1 MPSAEEQWP
10 EVKRE
15 LEARG
20 YPAMA
25 VSALTRDNTQQLL
38 YRAATMLA
46 ELPEEEPE
54 EDELPVFRLEEEGR
68 GPERFTI
75 ERVEDGWRV
84 SGVEI
89 ERLSAMTVWNLD
101 ESVQRFQRQMRS
113 RGVTEALRESGVE
126 PGDTVHIGDMAFTWE
141 E

>member
-1 MPSAEEQWP
+1 
-10 EVKRE
+10 
-15 LEARG
+15 
-20 YPAMA
+20 
-25 VSALTRDNTQQLL
+25 
-38 YRAATMLA
+38 MLA
-46 ELPEEEPE
+46 ELPEETTE
-54 EDELPVFRLEEEGR
+54 EEELPVFRLEDEDAR
-68 GPERFTI
+68 GPGRFTI

-113 RGVTEALRESGVE
+113 RGVTEALREAGVE
-126 PGDTVHIGDMAFTWE
+126 PGDTIHIGDMALTWE